1 MSHTL
6 NPTNIREMTD
16 WREPEGREIDEQIG
30 GGRAMGKIDKHRWMN
45 GSLNVI
51 WCVIKWCGEIQR
63 CWNGTMMARRDVGEC
78 KHHWFYWC
86 LMSDSDSSL
95 FVFFLSSRH
104 GFFSLLFSLPPLTR
118 AFLWVGWN
126 QQQPLGLGLR
136 CPSHCGQAES
146 TVGYLFPIQK
156 IFKYGVKKPNK

>member
-6 NPTNIREMTD
+6 NPTNIREMAD
-16 WREPEGREIDEQIG
+16 WRELEGREIDEQIG

-78 KHHWFYWC
+78 KHDWFWWC

-95 FVFFLSSRH
+95 FIFLSSRWNH
-104 GFFSLLFSLPPLTR
+104 WFSPFLFLLLPSRGPFYWLGKISSSLWDLV
-118 AFLWVGWN
+118 WGV
-126 QQQPLGLGLR
+126 
-136 CPSHCGQAES
+136 QAA
-146 TVGYLFPIQK
+146 VVRQ
-156 IFKYGVKKPNK
+156 NHQ